1 MTFVVPEPKRY
12 TGGAF
17 SVYEHDTW
25 IFTVARLA
33 QNEPPDDVADMIRM
47 ATQSAPPPLLRALKR
62 GEPLGEISVFRYPGG
77 TWRRYDQMSRVS
89 RGIVGIR

>member
-1 MTFVVPEPKRY
+1 MIGGAGSIVRDETAVRAVPFRPNFLMRIPAGIVNEKMTSVVPEPKRP

-33 QNEPPDDVADMIRM
+33 QTNHPVTWPP
-47 ATQSAPPPLLRALKR
+47 
-62 GEPLGEISVFRYPGG
+62 
-77 TWRRYDQMSRVS
+77 
-89 RGIVGIR
+89 